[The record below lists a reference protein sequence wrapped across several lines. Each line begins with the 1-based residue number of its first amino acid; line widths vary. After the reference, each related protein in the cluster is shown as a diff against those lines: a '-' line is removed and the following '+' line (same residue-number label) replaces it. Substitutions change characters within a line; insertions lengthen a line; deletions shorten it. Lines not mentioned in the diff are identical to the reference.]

1 MILNILWVSISAF
14 NMVHHFQSKV
24 IVALVIKGKSRICCQ
39 SVITGVR
46 GWKLGLSASVLAQPM
61 TPL

>member
-1 MILNILWVSISAF
+1 MAGPAQNAC
-14 NMVHHFQSKV
+14 
-24 IVALVIKGKSRICCQ
+24 SRAVELKLIFTSYDYFHINLKYGAKFIQ
-39 SVITGVR
+39 GLGVR